1 MEVEQNLPVVEH
13 AISEGVECQP
23 GEEKKIFCWMLG
35 KASIKKN
42 YNING
47 IFHLI
52 SNFHLCQTLMVDI
65 LKTTLGSGQIG
76 KKCVKIHTLA

>member
-23 GEEKKIFCWMLG
+23 REEKK
-35 KASIKKN
+35 
-42 YNING
+42 NILLDL
-47 IFHLI
+47 F
-52 SNFHLCQTLMVDI
+52 QTLMVDI